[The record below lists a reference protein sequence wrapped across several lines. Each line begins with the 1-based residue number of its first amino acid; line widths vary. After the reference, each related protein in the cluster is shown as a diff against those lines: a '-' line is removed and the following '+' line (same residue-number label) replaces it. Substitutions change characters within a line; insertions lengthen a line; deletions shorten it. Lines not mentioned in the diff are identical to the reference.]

1 MPTLDNLDLFHALAQ
16 IAEALE
22 HVRDECGAGA
32 MYDALDA
39 LVLRLDE
46 LINAFVEGQLLP
58 EEGDSSDT
66 QAALHEIERG
76 DK

>member
-1 MPTLDNLDLFHALAQ
+1 MQTHGLDWKR
-16 IAEALE
+16 

-46 LINAFVEGQLLP
+46 VIDDFVEGLLLP
-58 EEGDSSDT
+58 GGEN
-66 QAALHEIERG
+66 
-76 DK
+76 